1 MNKNINY
8 NRKTDVDNLKMYK
21 GQFSKTVFKWAG
33 YGELR

>member
-8 NRKTDVDNLKMYK
+8 NRKTDVDNLNIRDS
-21 GQFSKTVFKWAG
+21 FLRWFKWAG